1 MKNFTKLFFSLSLLF
16 LVAGIFSC
24 EEEEEETTST
34 CIDLNVKALSEF
46 MLEQTT
52 VSLYAGGYRKEE
64 DYNRLLRRT
73 EYNYYT
79 VDKNFSDGF
88 VVQVAYTIGDLSGSG
103 ESKDEVKEFTVK
115 SGDTSPA
122 VFVVY
127 SNEDNDTVLKE
138 LVTIN
143 SITINPDKCVGGNEQ
158 TFTEDDIEKAVT
170 KNDSIPTP
178 VVGTIENIS
187 STSFTITGNGIDKG
201 DKDPSEYGILYGDG
215 QSYKY
220 ITSKDS
226 ISNFDIEV
234 SDLKP
239 GTKYLVWAYAKLNE
253 DGKEY
258 YSRGFREVTT
268 LTEDKK
274 EIVKPTVLV
283 GAEIKSTTSSSFT
296 IAGNKV
302 ENGSPEPTE
311 FGVAYALSDDSTKVV
326 EKIASDGSASG
337 FEVEVPG
344 LDANTEYFVWA
355 YAVQEGETIYSASS
369 TSVTTSIEEPTVTV
383 GTTVSNVTPGSFTI
397 AGNTVDGGSPA
408 PTEFGVAYAMTDD
421 SANSQ
426 KIPSNGSA
434 TGYKVSIS
442 ELDANTEYFVW
453 AYAVQEGET
462 IYSASS
468 TSVTTA
474 SEEPTVTV
482 GTTVSEVT
490 SGSFTISGNIVDGG
504 SPAPTEFGIA
514 YATTDDSAN
523 SQKISSNGSASS
535 YEVSVTGLDPETTYY
550 VWAYAVQDGN
560 TIYSSSSK
568 QIVTETEVA
577 TQGTVTFN
585 GQEYTIDGGSWN
597 EFISGEILLDMYQQ
611 GDGFQDFGIGITLIS
626 NDPEGIVSGT
636 YTFNGSGLKF
646 DDSSQVSTTNSSLVS
661 TYYDATGGTII
672 LTIEANGD
680 YTLEMDFTT
689 TGGAVTGTYTIPK
702 VY

>member
-1 MKNFTKLFFSLSLLF
+1 M
-16 LVAGIFSC
+16 VRAYAVQDD
-24 EEEEEETTST
+24 ST
-34 CIDLNVKALSEF
+34 F
-46 MLEQTT
+46 
-52 VSLYAGGYRKEE
+52 
-64 DYNRLLRRT
+64 
-73 EYNYYT
+73 
-79 VDKNFSDGF
+79 
-88 VVQVAYTIGDLSGSG
+88 
-103 ESKDEVKEFTVK
+103 
-115 SGDTSPA
+115 
-122 VFVVY
+122 Y
-127 SNEDNDTVLKE
+127 SNN
-138 LVTIN
+138 
-143 SITINPDKCVGGNEQ
+143 
-158 TFTEDDIEKAVT
+158 
-170 KNDSIPTP
+170 
-178 VVGTIENIS
+178 
-187 STSFTITGNGIDKG
+187 
-201 DKDPSEYGILYGDG
+201 
-215 QSYKY
+215 
-220 ITSKDS
+220 
-226 ISNFDIEV
+226 
-234 SDLKP
+234 
-239 GTKYLVWAYAKLNE
+239 YLIVETDA
-253 DGKEY
+253 
-258 YSRGFREVTT
+258 
-268 LTEDKK
+268 K
-274 EIVKPTVLV
+274 EIVKPTVSV
-283 GAEIKSTTSSSFT
+283 GTEIKSKTSSSFS

-302 ENGSPEPTE
+302 ENSIPEPTE

-326 EKIASDGSASG
+326 EKIASAGSASG

-369 TSVTTSIEEPTVTV
+369 TTVTTAGEEPTVTV
-383 GTTVSNVTPGSFTI
+383 GTTVSNVTSGSFTI

-434 TGYKVSIS
+434 SGYEVSIS

-468 TSVTTA
+468 TSVTT
-474 SEEPTVTV
+474 SGEEPTVTV

-490 SGSFTISGNIVDGG
+490 SGSFTIAGNIVDGG

-523 SQKISSNGSASS
+523 SQKISSNGSASG

-568 QIVTETEVA
+568 QIVTEAEVA

-585 GQEYTIDGGSWN
+585 SQEYTIDGGSWN
-597 EFISGEILLDMYQQ
+597 EFISGEILFDMYQQ

-689 TGGAVTGTYTIPK
+689 TSGSVTGTYTIPK